1 MSNNQATHPLTM
13 WPSKALESRAGV
25 TTLEQ
30 SATPGHNLKRL
41 QTSGGWAG
49 CSPCGGGPPTPH
61 PPSDIGT
68 IHSVSTSRSTI
79 HVAHNTQQNRCSST
93 TQSTQHR
100 ALAGRAAPA
109 HGATARHKA
118 QERRSTAADREVG
131 GEQLSRAAIANSG
144 QLFCSGLK
152 VAQSCG
158 KFPSARGRRCCGQ
171 T

>member
-1 MSNNQATHPLTM
+1 MNNLLDQGTTSSSCKHP
-13 WPSKALESRAGV
+13 
-25 TTLEQ
+25 
-30 SATPGHNLKRL
+30 
-41 QTSGGWAG
+41 
-49 CSPCGGGPPTPH
+49 GGGLGALHVVVDLPPPT

-79 HVAHNTQQNRCSST
+79 HVAHYTQRNSCST

-131 GEQLSRAAIANSG
+131 GEQLSRAAIANSR

-152 VAQSCG
+152 VAQSCR
-158 KFPSARGRRCCGQ
+158 KFPSASGRRCCGQ
-171 T
+171 N